1 MAVKFKFKEEKSGLF
16 RKIRRP
22 VAKVLLKHNKENL
35 WQPVDMLVD
44 TGADYT
50 LLPNYMAHFLGINL
64 LKDCRVIDTRGV
76 GGSSKV
82 YFVKKKVAA
91 RLGSYNRMVLLGIL
105 QNNSIPPILG
115 RHEFFETFKVTF
127 EKFTVTFE

>member
-16 RKIRRP
+16 SKIRRP
-22 VAKVLLKHNKENL
+22 VAKVYLKHNKANL

-50 LLPNYMAHFLGINL
+50 LLPNYLAYLLGFNL
-64 LKDCRVIDTRGV
+64 STDCKIIDTRGV
-76 GGSSKV
+76 GGASKV
-82 YFVKKKVAA
+82 YFVKKKVTV
-91 RLGSYNRMVLLGIL
+91 RLGNFERKVSLGFL
-105 QNNSIPPILG
+105 HGNSIPPILG